1 MRPLWAK
8 TKKNYIF
15 PHVDSISLS
24 RCELACC
31 SNVLKTNF
39 ELTSK
44 EFKIKIHFR
53 DDSLAKD
60 LCWKESLHRVQIGV
74 FHGAS
79 HASRRLRWRIPQASA
94 CFRLIVMVHPTSCT
108 SPKEEIARLSAGG
121 PYSFSLLY
129 TVNPLTDFGCPPSR
143 SIQRRPPVARC
154 TTFEQR
160 DTAFYT
166 KFQ

>member
-1 MRPLWAK
+1 MFRIYFFKLQERFYEATLSK
-8 TKKNYIF
+8 NKKNYIF

-60 LCWKESLHRVQIGV
+60 LC
-74 FHGAS
+74 
-79 HASRRLRWRIPQASA
+79 
-94 CFRLIVMVHPTSCT
+94 
-108 SPKEEIARLSAGG
+108 
-121 PYSFSLLY
+121 
-129 TVNPLTDFGCPPSR
+129 
-143 SIQRRPPVARC
+143 
-154 TTFEQR
+154 
-160 DTAFYT
+160 
-166 KFQ
+166 